1 MRLETIFSYFN
12 ARANLKKT
20 RQQIEEM
27 QNKNLAKLPDF
38 SQKFPFYQSKNIKK
52 FDDFQKINIKTFR
65 DNFEGFNCENLS
77 LNDAQNAAIESE
89 KGSKANLKN
98 GLVAGFS
105 TGTSGQ
111 NRGLFVT
118 NEYERASYLGQ
129 ILGKV
134 FAPSQLLKIR
144 KIALCLRAGNSLYN
158 TPKAI
163 DFRFFPLSLE
173 REEIAKNIADFA
185 PDILIAPTQILLE
198 IAKADYKWSNLSKI
212 LYGAEG
218 MNSIERTFIHSRI
231 GIDPAPIYQA
241 TEGFLGA
248 PCNKNNLHLN
258 EDNIFF
264 EFEDLKNGAFS
275 PIISDYKRKTQAI
288 IKLNLDDIIS
298 FKQCDCGS
306 NFKSIEHI
314 GRKSDIWHFDKIY
327 FPWEIENLVA
337 PHINPTND
345 WVIIGSKEE
354 IEIYCEIEGD
364 FEKIEN
370 ALSFLERKFIRK
382 PYNRQLDFPK
392 RRHIRWRQ

>member
-12 ARANLKKT
+12 ARVNLKKT
-20 RQQIEEM
+20 RQQIVEM
-27 QNKNLAKLPDF
+27 QNKNLEKLPSF
-38 SQKFPFYQSKNIKK
+38 SQKFPFYKNKNIKT

-65 DNFEGFNCENLS
+65 DNFEGLNCEKLS
-77 LNDAQNAAIESE
+77 LNDAQNAALESE
-89 KGSKANLKN
+89 NGNKTNLKN

-118 NEYERASYLGQ
+118 NGNERASYIGQ

-134 FAPSQLLKIR
+134 FAPTELLKIR

-158 TPKAI
+158 MPKKI
-163 DFRFFPLSLE
+163 DFRFFALSTD
-173 REEIAKNIADFA
+173 REEITKNIADFA
-185 PDILIAPTQILLE
+185 PDVLIAPPQILLA
-198 IAKADYKWSNLSKI
+198 IAKANYKWANLRKI

-218 MNSIERTFIHSRI
+218 MNFFERTFIHSRI

-248 PCNKNNLHLN
+248 PCIKGNLHLN

-306 NFKSIEHI
+306 NYKSIENI
-314 GRKSDIWHFDKIY
+314 GRKSDIWNFDKIY
-327 FPWEIENLVA
+327 FPWQIENLIA
-337 PHINPTND
+337 PYINPAND

-354 IEIYCEIEGD
+354 IEIYCEIESD

-370 ALSFLERKFIRK
+370 ALSFLGRKFILK

-392 RRHIRWRQ
+392 RRHIRWRR